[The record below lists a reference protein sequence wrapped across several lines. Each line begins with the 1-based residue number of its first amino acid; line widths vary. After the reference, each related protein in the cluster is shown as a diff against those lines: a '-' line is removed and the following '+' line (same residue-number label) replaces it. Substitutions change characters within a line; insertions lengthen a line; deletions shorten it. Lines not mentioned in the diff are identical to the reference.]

1 MEIGAQIKKF
11 RTDSGLSQD
20 ELAERIYVS
29 RQTVSNW
36 ETAKSYPDVNS
47 LVLMSETFGVTV
59 DALLK
64 DDVQVMREAIE
75 KGDSKSFLALNRTLN
90 VLFVL
95 MILTPIPL
103 ARFLRF
109 GGLVIWLCIAAVTLY
124 VAIVAERK
132 KKELNIQTY
141 KEIVSFL
148 EGKRLNKTES
158 AVEAG
163 KRPYQ
168 KVLLTIVI
176 ALLTIAVEAAMFFIL
191 K

>member
-1 MEIGAQIKKF
+1 MDIGQKILEIRKAE
-11 RTDSGLSQD
+11 GLSQT
-20 ELAERIYVS
+20 EFAEKFHVT

-36 ETAKSYPDVNS
+36 ETGKSYPDVNS

-64 DDVQVMREAIE
+64 DDVQVMKDVIA
-75 KGDSKSFLALNRTLN
+75 KGDPKSFLAVNRLLNA
-90 VLFVL
+90 LFVL

-109 GGLVIWLCIAAVTLY
+109 GGLAIWFGIAAVALY
-124 VAIVAERK
+124 VAVLAERK

-141 KEIVSFL
+141 KEIVSFI
-148 EGKRLNKTES
+148 EGKHLDKTES
-158 AVEAG
+158 AVEEG

-168 KVLLTIVI
+168 KVLITIVI
-176 ALLTIAVEAAMFFIL
+176 VVLTIAVEAAMFIWL

>member
-1 MEIGAQIKKF
+1 MEIGTQIKKF

-36 ETAKSYPDVNS
+36 ETGKSYPDVNS

-109 GGLVIWLCIAAVTLY
+109 PGLAIWLCIAAVTLY

-141 KEIVSFL
+141 KEIMSFL
-148 EGKRLNKTES
+148 EGKSLNKTES